1 MTWLATT
8 ISDIGRMMGLLLLT
22 LVLLC
27 GCSAQP
33 ESSSEVESSPVV
45 DTTIPS
51 DEEEGTTVY
60 ESGSVLGEGTTHI
73 YLTVTDYVAQELVGT
88 FEIYTDQ
95 TNLGDALTELQLI
108 SVDGS
113 TIEEVNGVT
122 ATTNTW
128 VVYVNGDPV
137 TTTIQEIAVEQ
148 EMSYMLQLE

>member
-1 MTWLATT
+1 
-8 ISDIGRMMGLLLLT
+8 MMGLLILT

-27 GCSAQP
+27 GCNTQP
-33 ESSSEVESSPVV
+33 ETSSELGSSPVI
-45 DTTIPS
+45 DTNLPS
-51 DEEEGTTVY
+51 NEEEGTNVY
-60 ESGSVLGEGTTHI
+60 ESGSVLGDGATHI

-95 TNLGDALTELQLI
+95 TNLGDALTELRLI

-113 TIEEVNGVT
+113 TIEEVNGVA

-137 TTTIQEIAVEQ
+137 TTSIQEIAIEQ

>member
-1 MTWLATT
+1 MT
-8 ISDIGRMMGLLLLT
+8 SLLILM

-27 GCSAQP
+27 GCSTQP
-33 ESSSEVESSPVV
+33 ETSSELGSSPVI
-45 DTTIPS
+45 DTNLPS
-51 DEEEGTTVY
+51 NEEKGTTVY
-60 ESGSVLGEGTTHI
+60 ESGSVLGDGATHI
-73 YLTVTDYVAQELVGT
+73 YLTVTDYVSQELIGT

-95 TNLGDALTELQLI
+95 TNLGDALTELRLI

-113 TIEEVNGVT
+113 VIEEVNGVT

-137 TTTIQEIAVEQ
+137 TTTIQEIAIEQ

>member
-1 MTWLATT
+1 
-8 ISDIGRMMGLLLLT
+8 MMSLLVLT

-27 GCSAQP
+27 GCSTQP
-33 ESSSEVESSPVV
+33 ETSSVLESSAVV
-45 DTTIPS
+45 DATLPSNEEEETTI
-51 DEEEGTTVY
+51 Y
-60 ESGSVLGEGTTHI
+60 ESGSVLGDGATHI
-73 YLTVTDYVAQELVGT
+73 YLTVTDYISQELVGT

-95 TNLGDALTELQLI
+95 TNLGDALTELRLI

-113 TIEEVNGVT
+113 VIEMVNGIA

-137 TTTIQEIAVEQ
+137 TTTIQEIAIEQ

>member
-1 MTWLATT
+1 
-8 ISDIGRMMGLLLLT
+8 MMSLLVLT

-27 GCSAQP
+27 GCSTQP
-33 ESSSEVESSPVV
+33 DTSSVLESSAVV
-45 DTTIPS
+45 DATLPS
-51 DEEEGTTVY
+51 NEEEGTKVY
-60 ESGSVLGEGTTHI
+60 ESGSVLGDGATHI
-73 YLTVTDYVAQELVGT
+73 YLTVTDYVSQELIGT

-95 TNLGDALTELQLI
+95 TNLGDALTELRLI

-113 TIEEVNGVT
+113 VIEMVNGVA

-137 TTTIQEIAVEQ
+137 TTTIQEIAIEQ

>member
-1 MTWLATT
+1 
-8 ISDIGRMMGLLLLT
+8 MGLLILT

-27 GCSAQP
+27 GCSTQP
-33 ESSSEVESSPVV
+33 DTSSSKVESSPVI
-45 DTTIPS
+45 DTNLPS
-51 DEEEGTTVY
+51 DDEEGTNVY
-60 ESGSVLGEGTTHI
+60 ESGSVLGDGATHI
-73 YLTVTDYVAQELVGT
+73 YLTVTDYVSQELIGT

-95 TNLGDALTELQLI
+95 TNLGDALTELRLI

-113 TIEEVNGVT
+113 VIEEVNGVA

-137 TTTIQEIAVEQ
+137 TTAIQEIAIEQ

>member
-1 MTWLATT
+1 
-8 ISDIGRMMGLLLLT
+8 MGLLILT

-27 GCSAQP
+27 GCSTQP
-33 ESSSEVESSPVV
+33 ETSSELGSSPVI
-45 DTTIPS
+45 DTNLPS
-51 DEEEGTTVY
+51 NEEEGTNVY
-60 ESGSVLGEGTTHI
+60 EYGATHI
-73 YLTVTDYVAQELVGT
+73 YLTVTDYVSQELIGT

-95 TNLGDALTELQLI
+95 TNLGDALTELRLI

-113 TIEEVNGVT
+113 VIEEVNGIA

-137 TTTIQEIAVEQ
+137 TTTIQEIAIEQ

>member
-1 MTWLATT
+1 M
-8 ISDIGRMMGLLLLT
+8 SLLVLT

-27 GCSAQP
+27 GCSTQP
-33 ESSSEVESSPVV
+33 ETSSVLESSAVV
-45 DTTIPS
+45 DATLPSNEEEETTI
-51 DEEEGTTVY
+51 Y
-60 ESGSVLGEGTTHI
+60 ESGSVLGDGATHI
-73 YLTVTDYVAQELVGT
+73 YLTVTDYISQELVGT

-95 TNLGDALTELQLI
+95 TNLGDALTEFRLI

-113 TIEEVNGVT
+113 VIEMVNGIA

-137 TTTIQEIAVEQ
+137 TTTIQEIAIEQ

>member
-1 MTWLATT
+1 
-8 ISDIGRMMGLLLLT
+8 MMSLLVLT

-27 GCSAQP
+27 GCSTQP
-33 ESSSEVESSPVV
+33 ETSSVLESSAVV
-45 DTTIPS
+45 DATLPSNEEEETTI
-51 DEEEGTTVY
+51 Y
-60 ESGSVLGEGTTHI
+60 ESGSVLGDGATHI
-73 YLTVTDYVAQELVGT
+73 YLTVTDYISQELVGT

-95 TNLGDALTELQLI
+95 TNLGDALTEFRLI

-113 TIEEVNGVT
+113 VIEMVNGIA

-137 TTTIQEIAVEQ
+137 TTTIQEIAIEQ

>member
-1 MTWLATT
+1 MT
-8 ISDIGRMMGLLLLT
+8 SLLILT

-27 GCSAQP
+27 GCSPQP
-33 ESSSEVESSPVV
+33 EPSSEPGSSPAI
-45 DTTIPS
+45 DTKLPS
-51 DEEEGTTVY
+51 IEEEGTNVY
-60 ESGSVLGEGTTHI
+60 ESGSVLGDGATHI
-73 YLTVTDYVAQELVGT
+73 YLTVTDYVAQELIGT

-95 TNLGDALTELQLI
+95 TNLGDALTELRLI

-113 TIEEVNGVT
+113 VIEMVNGIA

-137 TTTIQEIAVEQ
+137 TTTIQEIVIEQ

>member
-1 MTWLATT
+1 
-8 ISDIGRMMGLLLLT
+8 MMSLLVLT

-27 GCSAQP
+27 GCSTQP
-33 ESSSEVESSPVV
+33 DTSSVLESSAVV
-45 DTTIPS
+45 DATLPS
-51 DEEEGTTVY
+51 NEEEGTKVY
-60 ESGSVLGEGTTHI
+60 ESGSVLGDGATHI
-73 YLTVTDYVAQELVGT
+73 YLTVTDYVSQELIGT

-95 TNLGDALTELQLI
+95 TNLGDALTELRLI

-113 TIEEVNGVT
+113 VIEMVNGVA

-137 TTTIQEIAVEQ
+137 TTAIQEIAIEQ

>member
-1 MTWLATT
+1 
-8 ISDIGRMMGLLLLT
+8 MMSLLILT

-27 GCSAQP
+27 GCSTQP
-33 ESSSEVESSPVV
+33 ETSSVLESSSVV
-45 DTTIPS
+45 DTTLPS

-60 ESGSVLGEGTTHI
+60 ESGSVLGDGATHI
-73 YLTVTDYVAQELVGT
+73 YLTVTDYVSQELVGT

-95 TNLGDALTELQLI
+95 THLGDALTELQLI

-113 TIEEVNGVT
+113 VIEEVNGVA

-137 TTTIQEIAVEQ
+137 TTTIQEIAIEQ